1 MARAAALD
9 QPTRSPTDEDRRA
22 EAGLRTVFNIF
33 DKLRITVDEGRVLL
47 GGVSR
52 STYHRWKKAPGSAT
66 VSRDLE
72 ERLSYI
78 LGIYKALQ
86 ILVPDE
92 RQRRLFLRRENTSPL
107 CRGATPLDVML
118 RGRVSDLYRVRR
130 WLDGER
136 GW

>member
-1 MARAAALD
+1 MARASALD
-9 QPTRSPTDEDRRA
+9 QPTRSPTDAERRA
-22 EAGLRTVFNIF
+22 TAGLRTAFNIF
-33 DKLRITVDEGRVLL
+33 DKLGLTVDEGRVLL
-47 GGVSR
+47 GGIPR

-86 ILVPDE
+86 ILIPDE
-92 RQRRLFLRRENTSPL
+92 RQRRLFLRRENTAPI

>member
-1 MARAAALD
+1 MARATAVD
-9 QPTRSPTDEDRRA
+9 QSPRPPKHAERRA
-22 EAGLRTVFNIF
+22 TAGLRTAFNVF
-33 DKLRITVDEGRVLL
+33 DKLRISVDEGRVLL

-52 STYHRWKKAPGSAT
+52 STYHRWKKSPASAT

-78 LGIYKALQ
+78 LGIYKALR

-92 RQRRLFLRRENTSPL
+92 RQRRLFLRRQNTAPI
-107 CRGATPLDVML
+107 CGGATPLDVML

>member
-1 MARAAALD
+1 MARATALD
-9 QPTRSPTDEDRRA
+9 QPSRSPTDAERRA
-22 EAGLRTVFNIF
+22 TAGLRTVFNIF
-33 DKLRITVDEGRVLL
+33 DKLGLTVDEGRVLL
-47 GGVSR
+47 GGIPR
-52 STYHRWKKAPGSAT
+52 STYHRWKKTPESAT

-92 RQRRLFLRRENTSPL
+92 RQRRLFLRRENTAPI
-107 CRGATPLDVML
+107 CHGVTPIDVML
-118 RGRVSDLYRVRR
+118 GGRVSDLYRVRR